1 MKNLLICLS
10 IIILTSLAASIVQS
24 NFGKI
29 DVTTMTLPTQ
39 DGQHLVYDWYKPK
52 TVSKENKAPFI
63 AIIPG
68 FQRSKEALSNFAI
81 ELARRD
87 IVVALID
94 PYAQGL
100 SSSSKQNR
108 SATKEGYGMFALVN
122 HVHAN
127 ESFNYIDKARIG
139 TTGHSMGGNAAIRGA
154 DLFGREAKLLNQD
167 SKLHSIYISGFVL
180 TLRDNILKNIQSNA
194 GVSYALYDE
203 GGFRNEL
210 SGWDSTN
217 MKIAPES
224 IRFIN
229 WGIHGSSEGETEV
242 EIGKFYGSLDDRSL
256 RIVHNEP
263 LLHPFQPYNF
273 EAMQNQLE
281 FFEKSFQLNPKISS
295 SNQIWHWKELMT
307 LISMIA
313 SLVMLLPLTRV
324 LLNLP
329 FFMDIKKTVP
339 PALPPTGKKG
349 RIIFW
354 SLFFIGAGI
363 ACVTFI
369 PMVEVAKI
377 LFPEASSRELT
388 WFFPQ
393 RMNNS
398 VMLWATFNGLVG
410 FILFFGAYYFHGK
423 ANGVN
428 SGYWGSRINLEG
440 FLKTVLLSVL
450 VFILYYT
457 ILNFIYF
464 IFHVDYRFWFMGVRI
479 FQAEYLLVLLMYI
492 PFFYIFFLSN
502 SLRVNGS
509 IRVENQPKW
518 LSLLIGGLGNSL
530 GLILIIFIQYLTYA
544 LTGTVFWTT
553 NWLSVN
559 LLFAIVPMMFVLP
572 YFNRYFFDMTGQ
584 IYLGPMITTLIFI
597 MILSTNT
604 VVYLPV

>member
-10 IIILTSLAASIVQS
+10 IIILTSLAASNVQS

-229 WGIHGSSEGETEV
+229 WGIHGSSQGETEV

-263 LLHPFQPYNF
+263 LL
-273 EAMQNQLE
+273 
-281 FFEKSFQLNPKISS
+281 
-295 SNQIWHWKELMT
+295 
-307 LISMIA
+307 
-313 SLVMLLPLTRV
+313 
-324 LLNLP
+324 
-329 FFMDIKKTVP
+329 
-339 PALPPTGKKG
+339 
-349 RIIFW
+349 
-354 SLFFIGAGI
+354 
-363 ACVTFI
+363 
-369 PMVEVAKI
+369 
-377 LFPEASSRELT
+377 
-388 WFFPQ
+388 
-393 RMNNS
+393 
-398 VMLWATFNGLVG
+398 
-410 FILFFGAYYFHGK
+410 
-423 ANGVN
+423 
-428 SGYWGSRINLEG
+428 
-440 FLKTVLLSVL
+440 
-450 VFILYYT
+450 
-457 ILNFIYF
+457 
-464 IFHVDYRFWFMGVRI
+464 
-479 FQAEYLLVLLMYI
+479 
-492 PFFYIFFLSN
+492 
-502 SLRVNGS
+502 
-509 IRVENQPKW
+509 
-518 LSLLIGGLGNSL
+518 LSLIH
-530 GLILIIFIQYLTYA
+530 I
-544 LTGTVFWTT
+544 
-553 NWLSVN
+553 
-559 LLFAIVPMMFVLP
+559 
-572 YFNRYFFDMTGQ
+572 
-584 IYLGPMITTLIFI
+584 
-597 MILSTNT
+597 
-604 VVYLPV
+604 

>member
-10 IIILTSLAASIVQS
+10 IIILTSLAASNVQS

-229 WGIHGSSEGETEV
+229 WGIHGSSQGETEV

-450 VFILYYT
+450 VFILYYM

>member
-10 IIILTSLAASIVQS
+10 IIILTSLAASNVQS

-229 WGIHGSSEGETEV
+229 WGIHGSSQGETEV

-329 FFMDIKKTVP
+329 FFMDIKKPVP

-440 FLKTVLLSVL
+440 FLKTILLSVL
-450 VFILYYT
+450 VFILYYM

-509 IRVENQPKW
+509 IRIENQPKW

>member
-10 IIILTSLAASIVQS
+10 IIILTSLTASNVQS

-68 FQRSKEALSNFAI
+68 FQRSKEALSKFAI

-229 WGIHGSSEGETEV
+229 WGIHGSSQGETEV

-329 FFMDIKKTVP
+329 FFMDIKKPVP

-369 PMVEVAKI
+369 PMVEIAKI

-450 VFILYYT
+450 VFILYYM

>member
-10 IIILTSLAASIVQS
+10 IIILTSLAASNVQS

-127 ESFNYIDKARIG
+127 ESFNYIDKSRIG

-229 WGIHGSSEGETEV
+229 WGIHGSSQGETEV

-339 PALPPTGKKG
+339 PALPPPSQKG

-410 FILFFGAYYFHGK
+410 FILFF
-423 ANGVN
+423 
-428 SGYWGSRINLEG
+428 
-440 FLKTVLLSVL
+440 
-450 VFILYYT
+450 
-457 ILNFIYF
+457 
-464 IFHVDYRFWFMGVRI
+464 
-479 FQAEYLLVLLMYI
+479 
-492 PFFYIFFLSN
+492 
-502 SLRVNGS
+502 
-509 IRVENQPKW
+509 
-518 LSLLIGGLGNSL
+518 
-530 GLILIIFIQYLTYA
+530 
-544 LTGTVFWTT
+544 
-553 NWLSVN
+553 
-559 LLFAIVPMMFVLP
+559 
-572 YFNRYFFDMTGQ
+572 
-584 IYLGPMITTLIFI
+584 
-597 MILSTNT
+597 
-604 VVYLPV
+604 

>member
-10 IIILTSLAASIVQS
+10 IIILTSLAASNIQS

-29 DVTTMTLPTQ
+29 SVTTMTLPTQ
-39 DGQHLVYDWYKPK
+39 DGQHLVYDWYKPE
-52 TVSKENKAPFI
+52 TVSKQNKAPFI

-127 ESFNYIDKARIG
+127 ESFNYIDKSRIG

-154 DLFGREAKLLNQD
+154 DLFGKEAKLLNQD

-194 GVSYALYDE
+194 GISYALYDE

-224 IRFIN
+224 LRFVN
-229 WGIHGSSEGETEV
+229 WGIHGSSQGEAKV

-295 SNQIWHWKELMT
+295 TNQIWHWKELMT
-307 LISMIA
+307 LISMIT
-313 SLVMLLPLTRV
+313 SLIMLLPLTRV

-339 PALPPTGKKG
+339 PALPTPGKKG

-428 SGYWGSRINLEG
+428 SDYWGSRINLED

-450 VFILYYT
+450 IFTLYYLT
-457 ILNFIYF
+457 LNLIYF
-464 IFHVDYRFWFMGVRI
+464 LFHVDYRFWFMGVRI
-479 FQAEYLLVLLMYI
+479 FQAEYLLVLLMYV

-518 LSLLIGGLGNSL
+518 LSLLIGGIGNSL
-530 GLILIIFIQYLTYA
+530 GLFLIIFIQYFSYA
-544 LTGTVFWTT
+544 TTGTVFWTT

-559 LLFAIVPMMFVLP
+559 LLFAIVPMMFILP
-572 YFNRYFFDMTGQ
+572 YFNRYFFDITGQ

>member
-10 IIILTSLAASIVQS
+10 IIILTSLTASNVQS

-81 ELARRD
+81 ELARRN

-229 WGIHGSSEGETEV
+229 WGIHGSSQGETEV

-273 EAMQNQLE
+273 KAMQNQLE

-329 FFMDIKKTVP
+329 FFMDIKKPVP

-450 VFILYYT
+450 VFILYYM

-509 IRVENQPKW
+509 IRIENQPKW

>member
-10 IIILTSLAASIVQS
+10 IIILTSLAASNVQS

-229 WGIHGSSEGETEV
+229 WGIHGSSQGETEV

-388 WFFPQ
+388 WFFPK

-398 VMLWATFNGLVG
+398 VMLWSTFNGLVG

-450 VFILYYT
+450 VFILYYM

>member
-10 IIILTSLAASIVQS
+10 IIILTSLAASNVQS

-29 DVTTMTLPTQ
+29 DITTMTLPTQ

-229 WGIHGSSEGETEV
+229 WGIHGSSQGETEV

>member
-10 IIILTSLAASIVQS
+10 IIILTSLAASNVQS

-229 WGIHGSSEGETEV
+229 WGIHGSSQGETEV

-354 SLFFIGAGI
+354 SLFFIGAGV

-450 VFILYYT
+450 VFILYYM

-509 IRVENQPKW
+509 IRIENQPKW

>member
-10 IIILTSLAASIVQS
+10 IIILTSLAASNVQS

-324 LLNLP
+324 FLNLP

-410 FILFFGAYYFHGK
+410 FILFFGAHHFHGK

-450 VFILYYT
+450 VFILYYM

>member
-127 ESFNYIDKARIG
+127 ESFNYIDKDRIG

-229 WGIHGSSEGETEV
+229 WGIYGSSEGETEV

-339 PALPPTGKKG
+339 PALPPSGKKG

-363 ACVTFI
+363 ACITFI

-428 SGYWGSRINLEG
+428 SGYWGSRINLGG

-450 VFILYYT
+450 VFILYYM

>member
-10 IIILTSLAASIVQS
+10 IIILTSLAASNVQS

-229 WGIHGSSEGETEV
+229 WGIHGSSQGETEV

-450 VFILYYT
+450 VFILYYM

-584 IYLGPMITTLIFI
+584 IYLGPMITTLVFI

>member
-10 IIILTSLAASIVQS
+10 IIILTSLAASNVQS

-180 TLRDNILKNIQSNA
+180 TLRDNILKNIHSNA

-229 WGIHGSSEGETEV
+229 WGIHGSSQGETEV

-354 SLFFIGAGI
+354 SLFFISAGI

-450 VFILYYT
+450 VFILYYM

>member
-127 ESFNYIDKARIG
+127 ESFNYIDKDRIG

-229 WGIHGSSEGETEV
+229 WGIHGSSQGETEV

-428 SGYWGSRINLEG
+428 SGYWGSKINLEG
-440 FLKTVLLSVL
+440 FLKTVLLSIL
-450 VFILYYT
+450 VFTLYYM

>member
-229 WGIHGSSEGETEV
+229 WGIHGSSQGETEV

-363 ACVTFI
+363 ACITFI

-450 VFILYYT
+450 VFILYYM

>member
-10 IIILTSLAASIVQS
+10 IIILTSLAASNVQS

-229 WGIHGSSEGETEV
+229 WGIHGSSQGETEV

-354 SLFFIGAGI
+354 SLFFISAGI

-450 VFILYYT
+450 VFILYYM

>member
-1 MKNLLICLS
+1 M
-10 IIILTSLAASIVQS
+10 QS

-180 TLRDNILKNIQSNA
+180 TLRDNILKNIHSNA

-229 WGIHGSSEGETEV
+229 WGIHGSSQGETEV

-329 FFMDIKKTVP
+329 FFMDIKKPVP

-450 VFILYYT
+450 VFILYYM

>member
-10 IIILTSLAASIVQS
+10 IIILTSLAASNVQS

-229 WGIHGSSEGETEV
+229 WGIHGSSQGETEV

-354 SLFFIGAGI
+354 SLFFIGAGV

-450 VFILYYT
+450 VFILYYM

>member
-10 IIILTSLAASIVQS
+10 IIILTSLAASNVQS
-24 NFGKI
+24 NFGKV

-329 FFMDIKKTVP
+329 FFMDIKKPVP

-410 FILFFGAYYFHGK
+410 FILFFG
-423 ANGVN
+423 
-428 SGYWGSRINLEG
+428 
-440 FLKTVLLSVL
+440 
-450 VFILYYT
+450 
-457 ILNFIYF
+457 
-464 IFHVDYRFWFMGVRI
+464 
-479 FQAEYLLVLLMYI
+479 EY
-492 PFFYIFFLSN
+492 P
-502 SLRVNGS
+502 
-509 IRVENQPKW
+509 
-518 LSLLIGGLGNSL
+518 
-530 GLILIIFIQYLTYA
+530 
-544 LTGTVFWTT
+544 
-553 NWLSVN
+553 
-559 LLFAIVPMMFVLP
+559 
-572 YFNRYFFDMTGQ
+572 
-584 IYLGPMITTLIFI
+584 
-597 MILSTNT
+597 
-604 VVYLPV
+604 

>member
-10 IIILTSLAASIVQS
+10 IIILTSLAASNVQS

-229 WGIHGSSEGETEV
+229 WGIHGSSQGETEV

-295 SNQIWHWKELMT
+295 RNQIWHWKELMT

-363 ACVTFI
+363 ACITFI

-509 IRVENQPKW
+509 IRIENQPKW

>member
-10 IIILTSLAASIVQS
+10 IIILTSLAASNVQS

-229 WGIHGSSEGETEV
+229 WGIHGSSQGETEV

-329 FFMDIKKTVP
+329 FFMDIKKPVP

-440 FLKTVLLSVL
+440 FLKTILLSVL
-450 VFILYYT
+450 VFILFYM

-509 IRVENQPKW
+509 IRIENQPKW

>member
-10 IIILTSLAASIVQS
+10 IIILTSLAASNVQS

-229 WGIHGSSEGETEV
+229 WGIHGSSQGETEV
-242 EIGKFYGSLDDRSL
+242 EIGRFYGSLDDRSL

-450 VFILYYT
+450 VFILYYM